1 VAVTYKEPDGSEV
14 TNIFREPVPDM
25 RIDKWPEGHEA
36 APGGPVVF
44 TIRYQNEGGATAET
58 VLITDTLP
66 SNTTYIT
73 DSSGV
78 PANVGPTM
86 VTWDVGPVAAG
97 DGGLFQVVLDNTASP
112 SDTLNNEVEIATRY
126 DYDYWDNYAAADIHI
141 AQGQPDLYVNK
152 GRWPHDPVPG
162 ETFFYWINYGN
173 DGPVASGLATITD
186 TLPEN
191 TSLLSWYS
199 GNGYNLWHE
208 RSTSGDQLVLEAPA
222 IPGYWG
228 DYIVLQLRVDT
239 GLSPGTLLT
248 NVVEITT
255 TDDSNLDNNEDTHND
270 TWIGSPRWDLYLDKF
285 WGWGQLVPR
294 GEIAYNL
301 NYVND
306 GNMPTR
312 AWLTDT
318 LPAGTTFI
326 TSNYWN
332 GYTHIPVE
340 PSHTADDMIVWDLG
354 ILEPGEWGYFDLRLA
369 ISPTVAPN
377 TVITNCAVI
386 GMPHTDSWPYN
397 NSECVTKTVRA
408 VGPNLRVSKRAWW
421 ENEEQIRYEIRL
433 ENIGGTR
440 MENIWVTDIY
450 PANTTLAN
458 WWVQWGPWVTA
469 THEAANRQ
477 IVFWIE
483 EINAGDTAGIGLQVD
498 LDESIHGE
506 QGLIFTNTAE
516 APWEGDVYPDDN
528 HDTEL
533 VYTGPDV
540 YIKKWLS
547 GGEVEPGEIV
557 TFTVK
562 FGNRNHWPWE
572 GDDEYDSHI
581 TDTLPAEMEF
591 ITATNPWDPGEPWE
605 PETVDGHT
613 IVWSA
618 GPMWSDWW
626 AQFDIVAKIAD
637 DTPLGQELTNIIE
650 AYGDSPNDIE
660 PYYDNNVSKVTLTI
674 PAPAIG
680 DYIIYLPIVARD
692 S

>member
-1 VAVTYKEPDGSEV
+1 
-14 TNIFREPVPDM
+14 
-25 RIDKWPEGHEA
+25 
-36 APGGPVVF
+36 
-44 TIRYQNEGGATAET
+44 
-58 VLITDTLP
+58 
-66 SNTTYIT
+66 
-73 DSSGV
+73 
-78 PANVGPTM
+78 
-86 VTWDVGPVAAG
+86 
-97 DGGLFQVVLDNTASP
+97 
-112 SDTLNNEVEIATRY
+112 
-126 DYDYWDNYAAADIHI
+126 
-141 AQGQPDLYVNK
+141 
-152 GRWPHDPVPG
+152 
-162 ETFFYWINYGN
+162 
-173 DGPVASGLATITD
+173 
-186 TLPEN
+186 
-191 TSLLSWYS
+191 
-199 GNGYNLWHE
+199 
-208 RSTSGDQLVLEAPA
+208 
-222 IPGYWG
+222 
-228 DYIVLQLRVDT
+228 
-239 GLSPGTLLT
+239 
-248 NVVEITT
+248 
-255 TDDSNLDNNEDTHND
+255 
-270 TWIGSPRWDLYLDKF
+270 
-285 WGWGQLVPR
+285 
-294 GEIAYNL
+294 
-301 NYVND
+301 
-306 GNMPTR
+306 
-312 AWLTDT
+312 
-318 LPAGTTFI
+318 
-326 TSNYWN
+326 
-332 GYTHIPVE
+332 
-340 PSHTADDMIVWDLG
+340 
-354 ILEPGEWGYFDLRLA
+354 
-369 ISPTVAPN
+369 
-377 TVITNCAVI
+377 
-386 GMPHTDSWPYN
+386 
-397 NSECVTKTVRA
+397 
-408 VGPNLRVSKRAWW
+408 
-421 ENEEQIRYEIRL
+421 
-433 ENIGGTR
+433 